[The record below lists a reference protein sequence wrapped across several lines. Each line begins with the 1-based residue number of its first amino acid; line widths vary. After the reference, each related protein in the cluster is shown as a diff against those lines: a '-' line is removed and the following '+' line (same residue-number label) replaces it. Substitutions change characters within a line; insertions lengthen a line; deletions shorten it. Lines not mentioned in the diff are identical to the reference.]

1 MTEFTYQYSKFSDG
15 LFKYIDICKL
25 LIFFRC
31 SSTWEWLITNVY
43 WARPLML
50 WASKV
55 AIPASS
61 WSPWSGSIYVFSI
74 IFFLKCIFHC
84 FFLGF
89 TVFYIAH
96 TKNSSLVTSSCAGM
110 FLCMLEWLSSQV
122 CFMMTC
128 SLITAIQL
136 ELLND
141 PTTQEFVKSFSNKSQ
156 PEGSGLKKHAL
167 RMEGNLLL
175 LQDGF
180 EAVISRMR
188 ACTLPIPSLHL
199 MAVKTWQGPLVG
211 WSIQKSGRTCET
223 HPVHANQTSRA
234 NLTWTKLKKF
244 FWRSTLDK
252 IIN

>member
-1 MTEFTYQYSKFSDG
+1 MFLLRFH
-15 LFKYIDICKL
+15 LF
-25 LIFFRC
+25 
-31 SSTWEWLITNVY
+31 
-43 WARPLML
+43 
-50 WASKV
+50 
-55 AIPASS
+55 
-61 WSPWSGSIYVFSI
+61 
-74 IFFLKCIFHC
+74 FH
-84 FFLGF
+84 
-89 TVFYIAH
+89 IAH

-122 CFMMTC
+122 CVMMTC

-141 PTTQEFVKSFSNKSQ
+141 QTTQEFVKSFSNKSQ
-156 PEGSGLKKHAL
+156 PEGAGLKRHAL
-167 RMEGNLLL
+167 RMEENLLL

-188 ACTLPIPSLHL
+188 ACILPIPSLHL

-223 HPVHANQTSRA
+223 HPVQANQTSRA

-244 FWRSTLDK
+244 FWRATLDK

>member
-1 MTEFTYQYSKFSDG
+1 MFLLRFH
-15 LFKYIDICKL
+15 LF
-25 LIFFRC
+25 
-31 SSTWEWLITNVY
+31 
-43 WARPLML
+43 
-50 WASKV
+50 
-55 AIPASS
+55 
-61 WSPWSGSIYVFSI
+61 
-74 IFFLKCIFHC
+74 FH
-84 FFLGF
+84 
-89 TVFYIAH
+89 IAH

-141 PTTQEFVKSFSNKSQ
+141 QTTQEFVKSFSNKSQ
-156 PEGSGLKKHAL
+156 PEGAGLKRHAL

-199 MAVKTWQGPLVG
+199 MAVKTRQGPFVG

-223 HPVHANQTSRA
+223 HPVQANQKSRA